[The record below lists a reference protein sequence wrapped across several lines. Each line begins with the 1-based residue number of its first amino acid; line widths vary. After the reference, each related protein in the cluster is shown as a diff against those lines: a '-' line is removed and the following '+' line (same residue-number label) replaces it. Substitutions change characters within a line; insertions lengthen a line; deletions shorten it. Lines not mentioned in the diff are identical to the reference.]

1 MEAEIRPEPSD
12 EERRAILAALAR
24 VGALPASYSSR
35 WRDSALDDLRDDAL
49 AEQSGRD
56 PRVVQP

>member
-24 VGALPASYSSR
+24 VGAPPPSYSSL
-35 WRDSALDDLRDDAL
+35 WRASALDDLRDDAL
-49 AEQSGRD
+49 TEQSGRD
-56 PRVVQP
+56 PRVIQP